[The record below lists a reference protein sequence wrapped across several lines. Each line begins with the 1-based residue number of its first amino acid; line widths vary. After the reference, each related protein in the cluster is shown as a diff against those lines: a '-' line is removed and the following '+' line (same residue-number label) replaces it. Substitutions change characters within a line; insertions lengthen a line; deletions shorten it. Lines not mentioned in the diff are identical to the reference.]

1 MISDLKLQIQKS
13 TDHLKKEFA
22 SLQTGRASVALVE
35 DIQVDSYGTL
45 SPMKQIA
52 NIACPDPKT
61 IRIEPWDKNAVGSIE
76 KAIQE
81 AKIGINPQNMGT
93 FIFLPIPPMTEERR
107 KQIVKLVH
115 ELGEK
120 AKISIRSVRH
130 ESMKFIKLQKEENEI
145 SEDQQKD
152 LENDIQKL
160 VDQGNKDIEVL
171 AKKKEKEVMSI

>member
-1 MISDLKLQIQKS
+1 MIADLNSQIQKS
-13 TDHLKKEFA
+13 TDHLKKEYA
-22 SLQTGRASVALVE
+22 ALQTGRASVALVE
-35 DIQVDSYGTL
+35 DIQIDSYGTL
-45 SPMKQIA
+45 APLKQIA

-81 AKIGINPQNMGT
+81 SKIGINPQNMGT
-93 FIFLPIPPMTEERR
+93 SIFLPIPPMTEERR

-115 ELGEK
+115 ELSEK
-120 AKISIRSVRH
+120 TKISIRSARQ

-152 LENDIQKL
+152 LESEIQEL
-160 VDQGNKDIEVL
+160 INRANKDVEEL
-171 AKKKEKEVMSI
+171 AKKKEAEVMSI